1 MTSGEAA
8 CRTAAITGA
17 GGGLGRSVA
26 LKLAEKGQRV
36 YGTGLVD
43 AEVDELRDASDGR
56 VSLSVTDITDE
67 QAARTWATR
76 VGDEIGPAGL
86 NVLVSN
92 AGILTPGPLE
102 VLPLQAIKREFD
114 VNVFGSIS
122 VINAFLPALRA
133 AHGRIVQVGA
143 MTGRLPLPFNGPS
156 SASKAAFEA
165 LADVYP
171 SGLKPFGVEF
181 VLAQAGNMRIGGPA
195 NTAAAMKRV
204 TDSFTDAQRDLYGEE
219 FAKSTASLN
228 KSQSERLS
236 ADESADRIIEPVEEQ
251 PAPARA
257 PLVRTPKRSC
267 GSSQRSP
274 TSNSMNSDATTWAST
289 SAIIP
294 EPIFLERQ
302 VPRWSWHTPGSTTS
316 TKQPPRGN
324 PTDWLGH
331 SCTRSMPPTMP
342 RWTRFWRA
350 GSCRTPTTVCAAARQ
365 RRNTMRA
372 CGTRSQTCNCR
383 WTRTW
388 ASWWRTT

>member
-36 YGTGLVD
+36 YGTELVD

-67 QAARTWATR
+67 QAVRTWTTR

-92 AGILTPGPLE
+92 AGILTPAPLE

-143 MTGRLPLPFNGPS
+143 MRGRLPLPFNGPS

-236 ADESADRIIEPVEEQ
+236 ADESADRIVEPVEEQ

-257 PLVRTPKRSC
+257 PVGPDAEKILRLVAEK
-267 GSSQRSP
+267 
-274 TSNSMNSDATTWAST
+274 SDLELDELRCHYVG
-289 SAIIP
+289 P
-294 EPIFLERQ
+294 EPNFLERQ

-383 WTRTW
+383 WTRTL